1 MTTRRDFIKIT
12 LPIFFFSVNKFLS
25 FAMSESE
32 LFTKII
38 NKSQREQWRTLPI
51 SELIGKIGI
60 ELIDLPYLEHTLE
73 VGPEEKCIVT
83 FNGFDCVTFFEV
95 SLCMA
100 RIIKKGINSFED
112 LINEVTFTRY
122 RNGKIVDYT
131 SRLHYTSDW
140 IFDNIQKKVVCD
152 KTKDLSGEEIKF
164 NVFFMSKNPNRYSG
178 LKNNPELVNKTIEI
192 EREINKRKYYFT
204 QKEIIPSIEEKLKT
218 GDIIA
223 IVTQRDGLDYSHVGL
238 IYKEMVKARFL
249 HASTK
254 KKKIILDDTISNYL
268 ISKKDSIGIT
278 ILEALEP

>member
-12 LPIFFFSVNKFLS
+12 LPIFSIPANKFLT
-25 FAMSESE
+25 FAMSERK
-32 LFTKII
+32 LFPKII
-38 NKSQREQWRTLPI
+38 NKSQREEWKTLPI
-51 SELIGKIGI
+51 GELIGKTGI

-95 SLCMA
+95 SLCIA
-100 RIIKKGINSFED
+100 RIIKKGLNSFED

-140 IFDNIQKKVVCD
+140 IFDNIRKKVVRD
-152 KTKDLSGEEIKF
+152 KTKDLSGKEIKF
-164 NVFFMSKNPNRYSG
+164 NVFFMSKNPNSYSG
-178 LKNNPELVNKTIEI
+178 LKNNPELINKTIEI
-192 EREINKRKYYFT
+192 EHEINKRKYYFT
-204 QKEIIPSIEEKLKT
+204 PREIIPSIEEKLKT

-223 IVTQRDGLDYSHVGL
+223 IVTQKAGLDYSHVGL
-238 IYKEMVKARFL
+238 IYKEIVKAQFL
-249 HASTK
+249 HASAK